1 MRDKNIEKQP
11 NNSEVLKPPSRWDKL
26 LDSFGM
32 GKRWEKEAN
41 LLESLEQEEETP
53 ETIAQAELAVEEI
66 ATQAIDTMHHE
77 AQELTHEVA
86 DTRRTIADMN
96 VDDGTIKDKLQ
107 AVEAETRELNDIMI
121 PNKGERSLS
130 TPDGVVEETT
140 SNPKPIETT
149 SGNDDV
155 ALEPE
160 ASSYNPTEARQLME
174 EMRAEL
180 QTLETAATGRGLK
193 KEQEARYTR
202 LEANIREL
210 EPIVNKVADIPTPE
224 SIPNN
229 EMGILHTPE
238 EIIAALQQKTAK
250 FLENNSFGRTTEEQQ
265 KFAAAEVYDQIS
277 DTATIKERVDA
288 LRRSWAYADHIGI
301 DYPVD
306 SELYRLQTG
315 EALRQVLN
323 EVVSPISSNNEP
335 TADAA

>member
-66 ATQAIDTMHHE
+66 ATQAIDTIHHE

-96 VDDGTIKDKLQ
+96 VDDGTIEDKLQ
-107 AVEAETRELNDIMI
+107 AVEAKTRELDDMTI

-140 SNPKPIETT
+140 NNPKPIETT

-160 ASSYNPTEARQLME
+160 ASSYSPTEARQLME

-180 QTLETAATGRGLK
+180 QTLETAATGGGLNQ
-193 KEQEARYTR
+193 EQEARYTT
-202 LEANIREL
+202 LEDSIRTL
-210 EPIVNKVADIPTPE
+210 EPIANTDITTLE
-224 SIPNN
+224 SKPNS

-238 EIIAALQQKTAK
+238 EIIAALQQKTAE
-250 FLENNSFGRTTEEQQ
+250 FFENNSFGRTTEEQQ

-277 DTATIKERVDA
+277 DTATIKERVDG